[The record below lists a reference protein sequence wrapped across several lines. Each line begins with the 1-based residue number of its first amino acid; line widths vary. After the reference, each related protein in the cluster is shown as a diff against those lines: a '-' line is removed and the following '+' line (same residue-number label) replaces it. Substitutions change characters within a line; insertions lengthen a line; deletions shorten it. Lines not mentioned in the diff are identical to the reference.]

1 MIDSDSR
8 TMPSSTPETVKK
20 PRRLLKFL
28 IGGLVVLGVIYTAG
42 WYYLA
47 RELEARV
54 ATNIAAFKERGIDAT
69 CENARASGFPL
80 RVGLD
85 CTKVGWADKA
95 KNLSVTAG
103 SFRSAAQLYDPMRIN
118 SVIEGPAALDL
129 PGFIPLD
136 AKWDGL
142 TSSIRLDRPL
152 PKEITIDGKNVVV
165 SGRDPGAAPIAVVGS
180 GQLDFRANDPQMDVT
195 LNINKL
201 KLADNVVPNR
211 SLPELTGAADI
222 GLTNGFA
229 LLGKTE
235 RNLTVLR
242 GQSGTLRKVDLSF
255 EDGSGVGITGP
266 FSVAEDGRIT
276 GEFRVTLRNPE
287 GFAKAVQGIVP
298 EAGNTISTVLQA
310 LAFAP
315 RDANGAPTLPISVK
329 NGKMSVGFISIGRL
343 PAL

>member
-1 MIDSDSR
+1 MIDSESR
-8 TMPSSTPETVKK
+8 TMPSSTPQISKK
-20 PRRLLKFL
+20 PRRLAKYLV
-28 IGGLVVLGVIYTAG
+28 GGLVVLGVIYTAG

-54 ATNIAAFKERGIDAT
+54 TTNIAAFKERGIDAT
-69 CENARASGFPL
+69 CENARASGFPM

-103 SFRSAAQLYDPMRIN
+103 SFRSAAQLYDPLRIN
-118 SVIEGPAALDL
+118 STIEGPAAIDL
-129 PGFIPLD
+129 PGIMPLD
-136 AKWDGL
+136 AKWEEL

-152 PKEITIDGKNVVV
+152 PREITIEGRNVAVN
-165 SGRDPGAAPIAVVGS
+165 GRDASATQIAVIAD
-180 GQLDFRANDPQMDVT
+180 GQLNFRANEPQMDVALT
-195 LNINKL
+195 FNKL
-201 KLADNVVPNR
+201 KLADNVIQNR

-222 GLTNGFA
+222 QLANGFA
-229 LLGKTE
+229 LLGKAE
-235 RNLTVLR
+235 RDLTVLH

-255 EDGSGVGITGP
+255 NDGSGVGITGP
-266 FSVAEDGRIT
+266 FSVADDGRIS
-276 GEFRVTLRNPE
+276 GEFQVTMRDPE
-287 GFAKAVQGIVP
+287 GFAKAIQGIVP

-315 RDANGAPTLPISVK
+315 RDATGAPTLPITVK